1 MVDLTR
7 TAPVDDHAR
16 DERDLAARPGLVA
29 VCSSGP
35 LSVPFP
41 LGARVGRDALADL
54 GVLDDQMSRVHVA
67 LTQRAGALVLE
78 DQGSRNGTF
87 VRGVRIESATTVEP
101 GDIVRCG
108 RTLFVVSADVT
119 PFVSATVRVVND
131 EVRSPVL
138 DRVLDKA
145 RAMSAMAQLLVTGES
160 GAGKEHVARAFHEG
174 AGGKGAFIAIN
185 CATISGNLAERL
197 LFGARRG
204 AYTGADSDA
213 EGYVRAAEHGTLFLD
228 EVGELE
234 ASVQAK
240 LLRFLETKQYFAVGD
255 TRPRH
260 AHVRMCFA
268 TLRDLAG
275 EVRARRFREDLY
287 HRIATPLLEVPPL
300 RARREEIPHL
310 VDLEIAR
317 ANVPVRASTAF
328 FEAALSATWP
338 GNVRQLRRTVAAALL
353 AAHAEGRTSLVAYD
367 LPADLTRP
375 DDETGTDET
384 TDPTADPTDD
394 DIRIALSSA
403 GGNVSVAARALGIHR
418 SRLRRWITK
427 HNG

>member
-1 MVDLTR
+1 
-7 TAPVDDHAR
+7 
-16 DERDLAARPGLVA
+16 
-29 VCSSGP
+29 
-35 LSVPFP
+35 
-41 LGARVGRDALADL
+41 VG
-54 GVLDDQMSRVHVA
+54 
-67 LTQRAGALVLE
+67 
-78 DQGSRNGTF
+78 
-87 VRGVRIESATTVEP
+87 
-101 GDIVRCG
+101 
-108 RTLFVVSADVT
+108 
-119 PFVSATVRVVND
+119 D

-138 DRVLDKA
+138 DRVLGKA

-174 AGGKGAFIAIN
+174 AGGKGGFIAIN

-234 ASVQAK
+234 ASVQSK
-240 LLRFLETKQYFAVGD
+240 LLRFLETKEYFAVGD

-268 TLRDLAG
+268 TLRDLAS

-317 ANVPVRASTAF
+317 ANLPVRASTAF
-328 FEAALSATWP
+328 LEAALSATWP

-353 AAHAEGRTSLVAYD
+353 AAHA
-367 LPADLTRP
+367 
-375 DDETGTDET
+375 
-384 TDPTADPTDD
+384 DPTDD

-403 GGNVSVAARALGIHR
+403 GGNVSVAALSPRHPQEPIAPLDHQTP
-418 SRLRRWITK
+418 RLRLRFQSMWLADVR
-427 HNG
+427 HPPVSNRQRRFG